1 VRFRAGLLVRVNEM
15 SVTISHVAA
24 VGAAAVFS
32 ATLVWSLTEK
42 CGALLTGWT
51 WPPFILVPLVLMAA
65 LYGLGTIRMLRR
77 TANRKSLVWS
87 VLWFALGGISLVIA
101 LDSPLHELGEQLFW
115 VHMTQHEILMLI
127 SAPLLVLGRPMI
139 ALLWA
144 LPRPWREAA
153 ASLGCSRTF
162 KKGWTFISAPLWAWL
177 VSALALWV
185 WHIPWLFDQTLRSDW
200 IHAAQHTTFLVTALT
215 FWWPVL
221 NRTPALSHGAA
232 LVYVFTT
239 ILHTS
244 VLGALLTFAPRAWY
258 SSYVVTAPAWHLTA
272 LEDQQIGGL
281 IMWIPAGTLLLIVA
295 LALLVKWM
303 NESQTKWQYT
313 RMADLVRL
321 SQGGVE

>member
-1 VRFRAGLLVRVNEM
+1 VL
-15 SVTISHVAA
+15 
-24 VGAAAVFS
+24 S
-32 ATLVWSLTEK
+32 ATPAWSSTET
-42 CGALLTGWT
+42 GAGLLTGWT
-51 WPPFILVPLVLMAA
+51 WPPFILMPLLLAAA

-77 TANRKSLVWS
+77 TTNRKSFVGPIF
-87 VLWFALGGISLVIA
+87 WFALGWTSLVIA

-139 ALLWA
+139 AFLWA
-144 LPRPWREAA
+144 LPPAWRGTAA
-153 ASLGCSRTF
+153 GLGHSKTF
-162 KKGWTFISAPLWAWL
+162 KKGWAFVSAPLWAWL
-177 VSALALWV
+177 ASALALWI
-185 WHIPWLFDQTLRSDW
+185 WHVPLLFDQTLRSDW
-200 IHAAQHTTFLVTALT
+200 IHAAQHTTFLLTAVM

-221 NRTPALSHGAA
+221 NRTPALGYGGA

-258 SSYVVTAPAWHLTA
+258 SSYVMTAPAWHLTA

-281 IMWIPAGTLLLIVA
+281 IMWIPAGTLLLMVA
-295 LALLVKWM
+295 LVLLVKWIQ
-303 NESQTKWQYT
+303 ESQTRWQYT
-313 RMADLVRL
+313 RMAELGRL